1 MAIRLIHAETQ
12 QLFFFMGEGTPKYAI
27 LSHTWGEGEISFQDM
42 VAIGLDP
49 EHEATKR
56 RGYAKIVQTCE
67 QAKKDNIPY
76 VWVDTCCI
84 DKTSS
89 SELSEAIN
97 TMYRWYQQAEICYAV
112 LEDLNISDLDVSGAD
127 LETALSRCRWFTR
140 GWCLQELIA
149 PRNIEFF
156 DAQWNHI
163 GSKAENKSMLS
174 RITNADEEILAG
186 ETAVGSIPVA
196 CRMSWAAG
204 RQTTREEDM
213 AYSLLGIFDV
223 NMPMLYGE
231 GGQKAFKR
239 LQEEI
244 IKTSNDLSIFAFPNE
259 AEEGKLGSTRLYADL
274 FAKHPRD
281 FASCGQLRHIGI
293 DVRWNDAFALTN
305 KGLHFRRAT
314 FRADQRLGVFI
325 MPLNCGKSES
335 EPVEMHFRKVGSGL
349 YVRCDSIDQP
359 KAIAPLVADDG
370 RFDAEVEEEAY
381 IISNLS
387 PPVQLR
393 LAQPDEYAIHFWSR
407 THHLGAAV
415 QPLQRASSSLYWDIS
430 RMQFLTKGSKS
441 FQGFCKVFPGML
453 KPIQSIPD
461 SPQIPSGHLYV
472 VCGVEHVKNPQMP
485 KGWVRLLSME
495 KWREFETK
503 FGVVSDSNGVAHV
516 MAVDCTR
523 DQITF
528 KGSTTISAA
537 VKLEMHD
544 KMPRFE
550 LEINVGLPVV

>member
-293 DVRWNDAFALTN
+293 DSYVSSRPTTW
-305 KGLHFRRAT
+305 
-314 FRADQRLGVFI
+314 GVHHA
-325 MPLNCGKSES
+325 SELW
-335 EPVEMHFRKVGSGL
+335 KVG
-349 YVRCDSIDQP
+349 V
-359 KAIAPLVADDG
+359 
-370 RFDAEVEEEAY
+370 
-381 IISNLS
+381 
-387 PPVQLR
+387 
-393 LAQPDEYAIHFWSR
+393 
-407 THHLGAAV
+407 
-415 QPLQRASSSLYWDIS
+415 
-430 RMQFLTKGSKS
+430 
-441 FQGFCKVFPGML
+441 
-453 KPIQSIPD
+453 
-461 SPQIPSGHLYV
+461 
-472 VCGVEHVKNPQMP
+472 
-485 KGWVRLLSME
+485 
-495 KWREFETK
+495 
-503 FGVVSDSNGVAHV
+503 
-516 MAVDCTR
+516 
-523 DQITF
+523 
-528 KGSTTISAA
+528 
-537 VKLEMHD
+537 
-544 KMPRFE
+544 
-550 LEINVGLPVV
+550 